1 MACMETELE
10 RRWAS
15 RAAQVAREDLVMFIN
30 ACLSCTGQREFY
42 DDAYGQRVSIDF
54 LHDYILHN
62 YRLLYART
70 LAAGINHFNSAQI
83 ILKLLATGRQTA
95 PAHRAEEGA
104 LIAAALQALPPQR
117 AWRLLEGLRERGV
130 NNRRARA
137 IARDYLRARPDS
149 SFDAVKYRAR
159 VRSVAIHAHLR
170 LRGELGPFLFR
181 RWQQRSYQTPLFE
194 SFRQA
199 HYSAKAVY
207 ELPFTVAEGL
217 AATHEIK
224 RDVFLPRAEARMTLG
239 ERLRLQGS
247 AERAG
252 RHGVALD
259 LDFGRLP
266 LTRLALYALS
276 LPCETRLERASVLRP
291 ALERAARRALARAP
305 LRLGRV
311 ATVLDCSYSSSGS
324 AEKRRRPLG
333 VALAA
338 HYLLQA
344 AAREYQAFWT
354 RPVEDPLLVTA
365 RGQSDLTTPLLDALE
380 WGAELVVIV
389 SDGYENDPP
398 HGAAHVL
405 RVYRER
411 LDPAARTSIVQ
422 CNPVFNADDL
432 SVQAL
437 SPVVPTVGLRD
448 AEDLPTV
455 LSFAR
460 FAEGSAPLADLEDYL
475 ASRVRRML
483 AGPDAPTATRGGDD
497 AMAPAAE
504 IGQQDSRLEEETA
517 AAVEDAL
524 QRDADAVDALL
535 EQEEREAVD

>member
-1 MACMETELE
+1 MARMETELE

-70 LAAGINHFNSAQI
+70 LAAGINHFNTAQI
-83 ILKLLATGRQTA
+83 ILKLLATGRQTVHE
-95 PAHRAEEGA
+95 HRAEEGA

-137 IARDYLRARPDS
+137 IARDYLRGRPDS

-159 VRSVAIHAHLR
+159 VRSVAVHAHLR
-170 LRGELGPFLFR
+170 LQGELGPFLFR

-194 SFRQA
+194 SVRQA
-199 HYSAKAVY
+199 RYSAKAVY

-224 RDVFLPRAEARMTLG
+224 RDVFLQRAEARMTPG

-252 RHGVALD
+252 RHGVALE

-276 LPCETRLERASVLRP
+276 LPCETRLERAGVLRP
-291 ALERAARRALARAP
+291 ALERTARRALARAP

-311 ATVLDCSYSSSGS
+311 AAVLDCSYSSSGS

-344 AAREYQAFWT
+344 AAREYRAFWT

-365 RGQSDLTTPLLDALE
+365 RGQSDLATPLLDALE

-422 CNPVFNADDL
+422 CNPVFNPDDL

-437 SPVVPTVGLRD
+437 STVVPTVGLRD

-455 LSFAR
+455 LGFAR

-483 AGPDAPTATRGGDD
+483 TGPDAPIATRSGDD
-497 AMAPAAE
+497 AILPAVE
-504 IGQQDSRLEEETA
+504 TGQQESELDEEA
-517 AAVEDAL
+517 MAAVEEVLRRGVGAGDAP
-524 QRDADAVDALL
+524 A
-535 EQEEREAVD
+535 EREVMD